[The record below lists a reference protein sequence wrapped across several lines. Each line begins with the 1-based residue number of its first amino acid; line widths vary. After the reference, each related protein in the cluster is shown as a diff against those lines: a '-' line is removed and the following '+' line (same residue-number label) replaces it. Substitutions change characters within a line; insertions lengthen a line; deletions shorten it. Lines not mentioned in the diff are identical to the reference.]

1 MSFSFQ
7 SMDLSEIKDDTQKRV
22 KVEAGV
28 HNSKITNAEIR
39 DDSRGCKRLYLEWTV
54 MDTGGKSRE
63 NIVLWRPQGLPDY
76 FDDYVSQGQRKL
88 KSILTHGGAD
98 DPNRPGSL
106 DVLKGMQM
114 AVTYAVPEKNCEK
127 RNKKCKTWL
136 NENGEEVPNA
146 CEPITWGAYGPLQNG
161 AAGNPAVV
169 IEEKYMD
176 NGSGAPLPSSYDDSL
191 DGLTPDEPPPF

>member
-7 SMDLSEIKDDTQKRV
+7 SMDLSEIKDDSQKRV
-22 KVEAGV
+22 KVEVGV
-28 HNSKITNAEIR
+28 HNSKITNAQIR
-39 DDSRGCKRLYLEWTV
+39 DDSKGCKRLYLEWTV
-54 MDTGGKSRE
+54 MNTGGKATE
-63 NIVLWRPQGLPDY
+63 NFVLWRPQGIEDY

-114 AVTYAVPEKNCEK
+114 AVTYAVPEKM
-127 RNKKCKTWL
+127 CKVRKVKHKDWINDEGNT
-136 NENGEEVPNA
+136 VPNA
-146 CEPITWGAYGPLQNG
+146 CEPIKYGAYGPLQNG

-176 NGSGAPLPSSYDDSL
+176 NGSGAPIPSSYDDSL